1 MSRWNKDVPVGN
13 RFVMELPLL
22 YTDGQRTRL
31 DTIFRIAN
39 NIENLLIG
47 WYKNRLN
54 EMTRTRKWRNNQKS
68 MYDLHNEYDSDLA
81 ALQKLHRS
89 ISARTTAAKKRGE
102 TLELSNKDKKRLDR
116 LEQRAADFQKKYN
129 PLIAV
134 RNEMINA
141 YGFNLSRFEQKEAIY
156 RKCYDTLVGA
166 DIGQKIATK
175 VWAMFEAYLFKRGKK
190 ISFSKNEDFLSI
202 EGKTNRSGIRFDRD
216 SMTVALG
223 KKSNAMVLKVKLNK
237 KDPYAYERI
246 AIRKD
251 VSFCRI
257 IRKAYPEGWR
267 YFLQLTLK
275 GEPPI
280 KVDRDTGEVLHSMG
294 RGRVG
299 LDIGPRTLAYCADTA
314 VSLVELAQG
323 LQNMENELRRVNRA
337 MDRSRKATNP
347 KMFKPDGTVVR
358 INNLPPECLNRR
370 GRRRWSNSR
379 RYWRL
384 TMRRRALYRKQ
395 AALRKHLHRRLANL
409 LLPLGDKFFVEDMRW
424 RALARRSKKTRK
436 NKKGKNLSKK
446 RYGKSIANKA
456 PGLFLS
462 VLEKKVLRYGGSFN
476 RIITWEAKASQ
487 FDHMTGKYKPKKLS
501 QRWHIFEDGTKV
513 QRDLYSAFLIKNT
526 KRDLK
531 TFNDKVCKKEF
542 PAFLAMHNKVIKALQ
557 EEEATLPS
565 SMGIKKSSPTKR
577 AA

>member
-13 RFVMELPLL
+13 RFVVELPLL
-22 YTDGQRTRL
+22 YTDGQRAKL
-31 DTIFRIAN
+31 DTIFRVAN

-47 WYKNRLN
+47 WYKNQLN
-54 EMTRTRKWRNNQKS
+54 EMTRTRKWRSNQKS
-68 MYDLHNEYDSDLA
+68 MYDLHKEYDSDLA

-89 ISARTTAAKKRGE
+89 INARTTAAKKRGE
-102 TLELSNKDKKRLDR
+102 TLELSNKEKKRLDK
-116 LEQRAADFQKKYN
+116 LEQRATDFQKKYN

-141 YGFNLSRFEQKEAIY
+141 YGFSLSRFEQKEAVY

-166 DIGQKIATK
+166 DIGQKIAAK

-190 ISFSKNEDFLSI
+190 ISFSKNENFLSI
-202 EGKTNRSGIRFDRD
+202 EGKTNRSGIRFNRD

-223 KKSNAMVLKVKLNK
+223 KKPNAIVLRVKLNK

-251 VSFCRI
+251 ISFCRI
-257 IRKAYPEGWR
+257 VRKAYPEGWR

-280 KVDRDTGEVLHSMG
+280 KVDGNTGEVLHFIG
-294 RGRVG
+294 KGRVG

-314 VSLVELAQG
+314 VGLVELAQG
-323 LQNMENELRRVNRA
+323 LQNTENELRRINRA

-358 INNLPPECLNRR
+358 INKLPPECLNRR
-370 GRRRWSNSR
+370 GKRRWFSSK
-379 RYWRL
+379 RYREL
-384 TMRRRALYRKQ
+384 AMRRRALYRKQ

-436 NKKGKNLSKK
+436 NKKGKTLSKK

-462 VLEKKVLRYGGSFN
+462 VLEKKVLQYGGSFK

-487 FDHMTGKYKPKKLS
+487 FDHMTGKYKPKKLA
-501 QRWHIFEDGTKV
+501 QRWHTFEDDTKV

-526 KRDLK
+526 KQNLK
-531 TFNDKVCKKEF
+531 TFDVKVCEEEF
-542 PAFLAMHNKVIKALQ
+542 PAFLIMHNEVIKALQ
-557 EEEATLPS
+557 EEKTKLPS
-565 SMGIKKSSPTKR
+565 SMGIKENRPAKR